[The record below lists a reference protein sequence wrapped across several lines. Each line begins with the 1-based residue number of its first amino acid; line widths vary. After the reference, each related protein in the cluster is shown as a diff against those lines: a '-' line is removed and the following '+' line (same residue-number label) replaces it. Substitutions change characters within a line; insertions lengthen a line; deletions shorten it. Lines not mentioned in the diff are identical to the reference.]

1 MIITLDQFKTQ
12 GFYLENQKFY
22 DSILNS
28 HTLLINNKGGFI
40 IYMYELKD
48 EIFDSHSELEFYPN
62 KLARISKTAN
72 EIKELNFEGILTKGI
87 EELSLATRHFLDK
100 QGKNILDIEVFESIV
115 REVTDSIFKNELSE
129 KIAKLKIE
137 ISDLQRNL
145 PQRSKPLI
153 TDSFLVTSS
162 EGLNSNAIHDLSDLP
177 VEMKRHKAM
186 NGFILP
192 KTIDGRFAKVWTGF
206 KPAPMVGQGTV
217 EIWEEINNKWK
228 CISEKMTWIS

>member
-1 MIITLDQFKTQ
+1 MILTLDQFKTQ
-12 GFYLENQKFY
+12 AFYLENQNFY

-28 HTLLINNKGGFI
+28 SKSLIKNKDGFI
-40 IYMYELKD
+40 VYMYEFKEETYDL
-48 EIFDSHSELEFYPN
+48 HSELEFYPN

-115 REVTDSIFKNELSE
+115 REVTDSIFKNGLSE

-145 PQRSKPLI
+145 PQRSRPLI
-153 TDSFLVTSS
+153 TDSFLITSN
-162 EGLNSNAIHDLSDLP
+162 EGSNSISIHDLIELP
-177 VEMKRHKAM
+177 VEMKRHNAM
-186 NGFILP
+186 NGLILP
-192 KTIDGRFAKVWTGF
+192 KTIQGPYAKVWTGF
-206 KPAPMVGQGTV
+206 KPAPMVGNGTV
-217 EIWEEINNKWK
+217 EIWEKVSAKWK
-228 CISEKMTWIS
+228 CISKEITWVS